1 MNTAEFKTASARPG
15 DPVHSIMEGISH
27 SSIMAVVKTTNQ
39 HPMSAAVSLITCH
52 LATLHACD
60 KAAVADL
67 LKHFVAI
74 EEMDDADPATFEEIK
89 KTRSEIIMRL
99 ISIYERQLAEI
110 QGMGRA

>member
-52 LATLHACD
+52 LATLHS
-60 KAAVADL
+60 
-67 LKHFVAI
+67 
-74 EEMDDADPATFEEIK
+74 P
-89 KTRSEIIMRL
+89 RL
-99 ISIYERQLAEI
+99 RQDGCGGPPQAL
-110 QGMGRA
+110 RRD

>member
-1 MNTAEFKTASARPG
+1 M
-15 DPVHSIMEGISH
+15 
-27 SSIMAVVKTTNQ
+27 
-39 HPMSAAVSLITCH
+39 
-52 LATLHACD
+52 
-60 KAAVADL
+60 ADL